1 MMKPMLRALLRPM
14 PAAPYVVQSRAWSTV
29 AMGRSAA
36 ALSRTAAAV
45 AAAAAAAAAATALAH
60 SSASSPAAESSGW
73 FSKSEEA
80 AGTRL
85 IMSGDCGGTN
95 TRLVL
100 FRVKDGVKAEKGKV
114 PAGEVLLSKH
124 YRNAENGSFTECCEK
139 FLADADKLTGGERP
153 KACCLACAGGIVN
166 NTVSFTNV
174 KDGWAIDGTALQSV
188 LGIPKIKLINDF
200 EAQGYGLLTLSDAEV
215 TKLNGAT
222 PKPGAP
228 IACVGAGTG
237 LGECFLTASA
247 EGTYTCWPSE
257 GGHAEFSP
265 RSALTGE
272 FLEHLREKLAFDTA
286 GTPEKMAKYFDRWD
300 INGDGTISRAE
311 FEEALKQWDVHD
323 LKPRRVSVER
333 VVSGPGLAAI
343 YGFLRKHWA
352 YADKVDAAVD
362 ESWKASDK
370 DKRGAIVAQCA
381 HRGNTVCAKAVS
393 IFTQCYGSEVGVAAL
408 KWLPYGGLYISGGIA
423 AKNPGWVQ
431 SSDFLDSYRDKGRM
445 SNLVMSV
452 PLYLVLVEDTG
463 ERGALFYAVQMLG

>member
-1 MMKPMLRALLRPM
+1 
-14 PAAPYVVQSRAWSTV
+14 
-29 AMGRSAA
+29 
-36 ALSRTAAAV
+36 
-45 AAAAAAAAAATALAH
+45 
-60 SSASSPAAESSGW
+60 
-73 FSKSEEA
+73 
-80 AGTRL
+80 
-85 IMSGDCGGTN
+85 MSGDCGGTN

-100 FRVKDGVKAEKGKV
+100 FSVPAGVKAEKGKV

-139 FLADADKLTGGERP
+139 FLSEADKLTGGVRP
-153 KACCLACAGGIVN
+153 KTCCLACAGGIQN
-166 NTVSFTNV
+166 NCVSFTNV
-174 KDGWAIDGTALQSV
+174 KDGWTIDGTALQSV
-188 LGIPKIKLINDF
+188 LRIPKVKLINDF
-200 EAQGYGLLTLSDAEV
+200 EAQGYGLLTLNDAEV
-215 TKLNGAT
+215 TKLNDAK

-237 LGECFLTASA
+237 LGECYLTPAA
-247 EGTYTCWPSE
+247 DGTYTCWPSE

-265 RSALTGE
+265 RSALTSE

-286 GTPEKMAKYFDRWD
+286 GTPEKMQEYFDRWD
-300 INGDGTISRAE
+300 INKDGSISRAE
-311 FEEALKQWDVHD
+311 FEAALKQWDLHG

-352 YADKVDAAVD
+352 YGDKIDAAVD
-362 ESWKASDK
+362 AKWEKADK

-381 HRGNTVCAKAVS
+381 QGGNPVCTKAVS
-393 IFTQCYGSEVGVAAL
+393 IFSQCYGSEVGVAAL

-423 AKNPGWVQ
+423 AKNPSWVK
-431 SSDFLDSYRDKGRM
+431 SNDFLGAYKDKGRM
-445 SNLVMSV
+445 SKLVQNV